1 MKIVSSA
8 FEGTI
13 FVACFAAA
21 VIRVGIA
28 AAKAETGQS
37 NSARISNVAPRRDAG
52 GKILDAHDGCLHKFG
67 NRFYLYGTAYGT
79 TDGFGKSNR
88 YCCYSSAD
96 LVTWKPEGELL
107 HKPPEGVYYRPY
119 VVYNAKT
126 RKYVL
131 WYNWYPTLWNG
142 QYGVA
147 MFHAQY
153 LTVARF
159 PIEWVNEP

>member
-1 MKIVSSA
+1 MKTTAVVRVCGRIL
-8 FEGTI
+8 
-13 FVACFAAA
+13 AAA
-21 VIRVGIA
+21 WLTTA
-28 AAKAETGQS
+28 AQAAEPTARTS
-37 NSARISNVAPRRDAG
+37 YTAYRISNATPRCDASG
-52 GKILDAHDGCLHKFG
+52 NILDAHDGCLHKFG
-67 NRFYLYGTAYGT
+67 DRFYLYGTAYGK
-79 TDGFGKSNR
+79 TDGFGKSNH

-96 LVTWKPEGELL
+96 LVTWKPEGDLL
-107 HKPPEGVYYRPY
+107 TKPPEGVYYRPY
-119 VVYNAKT
+119 VAYNAKT